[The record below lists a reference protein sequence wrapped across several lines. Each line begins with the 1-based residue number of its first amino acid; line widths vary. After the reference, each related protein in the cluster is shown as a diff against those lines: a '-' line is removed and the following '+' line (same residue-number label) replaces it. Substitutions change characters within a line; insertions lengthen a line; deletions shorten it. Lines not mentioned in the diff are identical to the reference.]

1 MRPVAEASTRH
12 RPPIALIFSVTAI
25 AIMGNS
31 LIAPLVPDILADL
44 DVGDGAAGP
53 IISAVALPGI
63 VMAPVVGVLADRHGR
78 RRVLVPCLVVFG
90 AAGLVVAAAPSF
102 EVLIAGR
109 LLQGVGAAGLINLSV
124 VIIGDHWEGTERTK
138 LIGRN
143 ASMLTVGLA
152 TFPLLAGGIA
162 EVSSWRIALLPQ
174 AGGMVVAVIAWRLL
188 DDHGAS
194 STPVTVRD
202 QLSGLGT
209 VIRRPAIAAVFASG
223 FVVFVLIF
231 GVFLATLPLHLE
243 REFGLGAAGRGFY
256 LSIPAVT
263 ATLVA
268 FNLGRITAVIGR
280 RATLVGA
287 TGIFVASFALMGI
300 APVLGLVA
308 FACALYG
315 LGDGA
320 LIPILQDTAVNE
332 APADQRGA
340 VVAVWVGFARLG
352 QTVGPL
358 AAAAVFTA
366 TSTATALMVGAVVA
380 AGLLVLVAT
389 GPLGRRGELPAV
401 G

>member
-1 MRPVAEASTRH
+1 MTGTLARPH
-12 RPPIALIFSVTAI
+12 PPIALVFSVTAI

-31 LIAPLVPDILADL
+31 LIAPLVPDIVRDL
-44 DVGDGAAGP
+44 DVGDGAAGI

-63 VMAPVVGVLADRHGR
+63 VMAPIVGVLADRLGR
-78 RRVLVPCLVVFG
+78 RRVLVPCLVAFG
-90 AAGLVVAAAPSF
+90 VAGVLVAAAPTF
-102 EVLIAGR
+102 PLLLAGR
-109 LLQGVGAAGLINLSV
+109 FLQGIGAAGLINLAV
-124 VIIGDHWEGTERTK
+124 VIIGDHWDGTERTR

-162 EVSSWRIALLPQ
+162 ELSSWRIALLPQ
-174 AGGMVVAVIAWRLL
+174 AAGLVIAAIAWRVL
-188 DDHGAS
+188 DDHGAAEVAV
-194 STPVTVRD
+194 PLRA

-209 VIRRPAIAAVFASG
+209 VIRRPSILAVFGSG

-243 REFGLGAAGRGFY
+243 REFGLGAGGRGFY

-268 FNLGRITAVIGR
+268 FNLGRITGRWGR
-280 RATLVGA
+280 RPVLVGA
-287 TGIFVASFALMGI
+287 TVVFVVSFTMMGLAPALWT
-300 APVLGLVA
+300 VA
-308 FACALYG
+308 LACALYG

-320 LIPILQDTAVNE
+320 LIPILQDTAVTE

-366 TSTATALMVGAVVA
+366 TSTTTALLVGGAVA
-380 AGLLVLVAT
+380 AMLLALVMA
-389 GPLGRRGELPAV
+389 GPLGRAARVNGV
-401 G
+401 